1 MSTTTTENMTPT
13 TSAAIFGEI
22 QSGPMSPLPPS
33 CRDKVE
39 PARPAW
45 SAVRHT
51 HGTPARYNPRSM
63 QRTHTATTAD
73 PSPKEPTARPTTLE
87 FMLRRP
93 RLVESSV
100 RAALTRSLSRKA
112 AGADLL
118 DARAFA
124 HDVIETLS
132 SAVEAERAP
141 LDRLGRHEL
150 EGAALAAAARFL
162 RSKLAER
169 LAALPDERLYKGTG
183 ELDIVI
189 ADEKGRRHLVR
200 LEAAATLADR
210 IIVARAVAAALPGEA
225 ALQQPAVHLF
235 SLRDGKL
242 RSFAL
247 GAHAA
252 HIPHAAQAAHVT
264 QRAKRMSPATAKVA
278 TS

>member
-1 MSTTTTENMTPT
+1 VRDVNRAHLVPLALAFLAGIASDVRDVALPMLGVGVALALLAHRVPT
-13 TSAAIFGEI
+13 
-22 QSGPMSPLPPS
+22 
-33 CRDKVE
+33 V
-39 PARPAW
+39 
-45 SAVRHT
+45 
-51 HGTPARYNPRSM
+51 
-63 QRTHTATTAD
+63 
-73 PSPKEPTARPTTLE
+73 
-87 FMLRRP
+87 
-93 RLVESSV
+93 V
-100 RAALTRSLSRKA
+100 RANAVAALAL
-112 AGADLL
+112 GML

-162 RSKLAER
+162 RSKLAAR
-169 LAALPDERLYKGTG
+169 LAALPDERLSKGKG

-210 IIVARAVAAALPGEA
+210 TIVDRAVAAALPGEA

-278 TS
+278 MS